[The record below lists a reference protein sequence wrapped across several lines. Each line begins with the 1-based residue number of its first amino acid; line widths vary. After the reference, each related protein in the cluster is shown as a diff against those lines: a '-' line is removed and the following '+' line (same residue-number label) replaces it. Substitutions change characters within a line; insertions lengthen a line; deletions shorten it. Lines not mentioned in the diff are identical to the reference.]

1 VALDRH
7 CERSEAIHGRHK
19 MDCFVASL
27 LAMTGLKEAT
37 MQVLAAAGIAVS
49 MVLFAGCAKA
59 ADQKMTIAVFTK
71 NLTNPAYEA
80 FRIAAD
86 KIAAAT
92 GAKIQHYVPK
102 QPDNVDE
109 QKAMVE
115 QVLKDR
121 PDAVIF
127 IPVDDVA
134 MIDSVKKLNEAKIP
148 VVLVSNPLLG
158 SFVTYVGADD
168 FEIGYR
174 QARYLF
180 DTLGGKG
187 KIVVIEGIPVAPTNR
202 ERVRGYKRAL
212 AEFPGIEVLASGVGN
227 YQQPDARRVM
237 AKFLSDYPQI
247 DAVLSANDG
256 MALGALEAL
265 KEANRTSLVIGIN
278 GILPAVKLIET
289 GAILA
294 SVDFNMFKIGC
305 TATRAALRH
314 LKGEV
319 LPEKI
324 LLPAEIIDKTN
335 YKAWLVP
342 VNQQDCPEWGDVVR

>member
-1 VALDRH
+1 MTEVQREVTMRYLTAAVVA
-7 CERSEAIHGRHK
+7 ITI
-19 MDCFVASL
+19 VASH
-27 LAMTGLKEAT
+27 
-37 MQVLAAAGIAVS
+37 
-49 MVLFAGCAKA
+49 AKA
-59 ADQKMTIAVFTK
+59 SEENMTIAVFTK
-71 NLTNPAYEA
+71 NATNPAYEA

-86 KIAAAT
+86 QVARSA
-92 GAKIQHYVPK
+92 GARIVHYVPK

-121 PDAVIF
+121 PDAVVF

-148 VVLVSNPLLG
+148 IVLASNPLPG
-158 SFVTYVGADD
+158 DFVTFVGADD
-168 FEIGYR
+168 FEIGYK

-180 DTLGGKG
+180 DHLGGKG
-187 KIVVIEGIPVAPTNR
+187 KIVVIEGTPAAPTNR
-202 ERVRGYKRAL
+202 ERVRGYKRAF

-227 YQQPDARRVM
+227 YQQPDAKRVM

-256 MALGALEAL
+256 MALGALQAL
-265 KEANRTSLVIGIN
+265 KDANRTSIVIGIN

-289 GAILA
+289 GALLA

-314 LKGEV
+314 LKGEK
-319 LPEKI
+319 LPDKI
-324 LLPAEIIDKTN
+324 MLPAEIIDKSN

-342 VNQQDCPEWGDVVR
+342 VKEQICPEWSEVVK

>member
-1 VALDRH
+1 MQYLIAAVL
-7 CERSEAIHGRHK
+7 
-19 MDCFVASL
+19 
-27 LAMTGLKEAT
+27 TG
-37 MQVLAAAGIAVS
+37 S
-49 MVLFAGCAKA
+49 MALFAGSAKA
-59 ADQKMTIAVFTK
+59 ADEMTIAVFTK
-71 NLTNPAYEA
+71 NSTNPAYEA

-86 KIAAAT
+86 QIARST
-92 GAKIQHYVPK
+92 GARVLHFVPK

-134 MIDSVKKLNEAKIP
+134 MVDSVKKLNEAKIP
-148 VVLVSNPLLG
+148 VVLVSNPLPG

-174 QARYLF
+174 EARYLF
-180 DTLGGKG
+180 EHLGAKG
-187 KIVVIEGIPVAPTNR
+187 KIVVIEGSPAAPTNR
-202 ERVRGYKRAL
+202 ERVRGYQRAF
-212 AEFPGIEVLASGVGN
+212 AEFPGIEVLGSGIGN
-227 YQQPDARRVM
+227 YQQPDAKRVM
-237 AKFLSDYPQI
+237 EKFLSEQPQI

-256 MALGALEAL
+256 MALGVLEAL
-265 KEANRTSLVIGIN
+265 KEANRTSVVIGIN
-278 GILPAVKLIET
+278 GILPAVKQIET

-305 TATRAALRH
+305 VATRAAVRH
-314 LKGEV
+314 LKREP
-319 LPEKI
+319 LPEKVI
-324 LLPAEIIDKTN
+324 LPAEIIDKTN

-342 VNQQDCPEWGDVVR
+342 VEQRTCPEWADVVR

>member
-1 VALDRH
+1 MRNLTA
-7 CERSEAIHGRHK
+7 
-19 MDCFVASL
+19 
-27 LAMTGLKEAT
+27 
-37 MQVLAAAGIAVS
+37 VLVTSS
-49 MVLFAGCAKA
+49 MALFAANA
-59 ADQKMTIAVFTK
+59 STAEPNMTIAVFTK

-86 KIAAAT
+86 QIARAT
-92 GAKIQHYVPK
+92 GARVVHYVPK

-127 IPVDDVA
+127 TPVDDVA

-148 VVLVSNPLLG
+148 VILVTNPLPG

-174 QARYLF
+174 EARYLF
-180 DTLGGKG
+180 DHLGGKG
-187 KIVVIEGIPVAPTNR
+187 KIVIIEGTPAAPTNR
-202 ERVRGYKRAL
+202 ERVRGYQRAL
-212 AEFPGIEVLASGVGN
+212 AEFPGITVLGSGIGN
-227 YQQPDARRVM
+227 YQQPDARQVM
-237 AKFLSDYPQI
+237 AKLLAEHPEI
-247 DAVLSANDG
+247 DAVLSANDS
-256 MALGALEAL
+256 MALGVLEAL
-265 KEANRTSLVIGIN
+265 KEANRTSIVIGIN
-278 GILPAVKLIET
+278 GILPAVKQIET

-305 TATRAALRH
+305 TATRAAVRYLRH
-314 LKGEV
+314 DP

-324 LLPAEIIDKTN
+324 ILPAEVIDNTN
-335 YKAWLVP
+335 YKAWLIP
-342 VNQQDCPEWGDVVR
+342 VEQRNCPEWTDVVR

>member
-1 VALDRH
+1 MRYLVAIL
-7 CERSEAIHGRHK
+7 IIG
-19 MDCFVASL
+19 
-27 LAMTGLKEAT
+27 
-37 MQVLAAAGIAVS
+37 S
-49 MVLFAGCAKA
+49 MALFASHAKA
-59 ADQKMTIAVFTK
+59 ANENMTIAVFTK
-71 NLTNPAYEA
+71 NATNPAYEA

-86 KIAAAT
+86 QIARAT
-92 GAKIQHYVPK
+92 GARTVHFVPK

-134 MIDSVKKLNEAKIP
+134 MVDSVKKLNDAKIP
-148 VVLVSNPLLG
+148 VVLVSNPLPG

-174 QARYLF
+174 EARYLF
-180 DTLGGKG
+180 DTMGGKG
-187 KIVVIEGIPVAPTNR
+187 KIVVIEGAPAAPTNR
-202 ERVRGYKRAL
+202 ERVRGYQRAF
-212 AEFPGIEVLASGVGN
+212 AEFPGIEVLGSGVGN

-237 AKFLSDYPQI
+237 EKFLSEHPRI
-247 DAVLSANDG
+247 DAVLSANDS
-256 MALGALEAL
+256 MALGVLQAL
-265 KEANRTSLVIGIN
+265 KEANRTSIVIGIN
-278 GILPAVKLIET
+278 GILPAVKQIES

-294 SVDFNMFKIGC
+294 TVDFNMFKIGC
-305 TATRAALRH
+305 VATRAAVRH
-314 LKGEV
+314 LKQEP

-324 LLPAEIIDKTN
+324 ILPAEVIDKTN

-342 VNQQDCPEWGDVVR
+342 VDRRSCPEWSDVVK

>member
-1 VALDRH
+1 
-7 CERSEAIHGRHK
+7 
-19 MDCFVASL
+19 M
-27 LAMTGLKEAT
+27 
-37 MQVLAAAGIAVS
+37 
-49 MVLFAGCAKA
+49 
-59 ADQKMTIAVFTK
+59 ADENMTIAVFTK
-71 NLTNPAYEA
+71 NTTNPAYEA

-86 KIAAAT
+86 QVARSA
-92 GAKIQHYVPK
+92 GARIVHYVPK

-121 PDAVIF
+121 PAAVVF

-148 VVLVSNPLLG
+148 IVLASNPLPG
-158 SFVTYVGADD
+158 SFVTFVGADD

-180 DTLGGKG
+180 EHLGGKG
-187 KIVVIEGIPVAPTNR
+187 KIVAIEGIPVAPTNR
-202 ERVRGYKRAL
+202 ERLRGYKRAF
-212 AEFPGIEVLASGVGN
+212 AEYPAIEVLASGVGN
-227 YQQPDARRVM
+227 YQQPDAKRVM
-237 AKFLSDYPQI
+237 EKFLSDYPQI

-265 KEANRTSLVIGIN
+265 KDAGRTSVVIGIN
-278 GILPAVKLIET
+278 GILPAVKLIES

-314 LKGEV
+314 LRGEP
-319 LPEKI
+319 LPERI
-324 LLPAEIIDKTN
+324 MLPAEIVDKTN
-335 YKAWLVP
+335 YRAWLVP
-342 VNQQDCPEWGDVVR
+342 VEQRSCPEWSDVVR